1 MFGLSLAEVKK
12 TGDCPWCNF
21 RKSCDTLLTL
31 ISRFCSRAWWILL
44 FTPVNFS
51 ISSRAQT
58 ENIFSRSWGW
68 WSRRAWWGSSSA
80 SWRAPRSA
88 PPPSCSAG
96 TPSSAS
102 AMAPTASYSGF
113 EILIQCWSCSWPD
126 LRVGNMRHTSLVEAH
141 VRAILIRWYLNVFD
155 KSLIILKSLIT
166 KFCYLN
172 TWAKM
177 LSVSGWLPRERC
189 CLIIK
194 KNLTWAGLA

>member
-1 MFGLSLAEVKK
+1 MDSAVYACQLFH
-12 TGDCPWCNF
+12 
-21 RKSCDTLLTL
+21 LLVSTN
-31 ISRFCSRAWWILL
+31 S
-44 FTPVNFS
+44 
-51 ISSRAQT
+51 

-141 VRAILIRWYLNVFD
+141 VRAILIRWYLNGNHWWLWWVLDKLDNLKKFD
-155 KSLIILKSLIT
+155 NQILLSQYLSKNALSKRVTAEGEVLPYHQEELDVSRIGLKSL
-166 KFCYLN
+166 F
-172 TWAKM
+172 
-177 LSVSGWLPRERC
+177 SSS
-189 CLIIK
+189 
-194 KNLTWAGLA
+194 

>member
-1 MFGLSLAEVKK
+1 MDSAVYACQLFH
-12 TGDCPWCNF
+12 
-21 RKSCDTLLTL
+21 LLVSTN
-31 ISRFCSRAWWILL
+31 S
-44 FTPVNFS
+44 
-51 ISSRAQT
+51 

-177 LSVSGWLPRERC
+177 LSASGWLPRERC

-194 KNLTWAGLA
+194 KNLTWAGLASSPCFPLLKLWMGFDVSRE